1 MSEKISDFFINI
13 IKKTNAFKKINKI
26 EFYLWSS
33 IIITTFYGI
42 TSTIINQYIYYNYY
56 NKNILNSSIN
66 EDNNLLEQKFGEHF
80 YFVNKKMNNL
90 ELQLTALLENH
101 QITTN
106 SISKLYPL
114 NISKKEEY
122 TQTDYIY
129 NYLIENSE
137 ITNEKE
143 VEITNEKEVEITNEK
158 EVEITNET
166 EVEITNETEVEIT
179 DETEVE
185 ITNETD
191 VEITDE
197 TEVEITDE
205 TEVEITDETDFEI
218 IDETDF
224 GYTYLMCE

>member
-56 NKNILNSSIN
+56 NKNISNSSIN
-66 EDNNLLEQKFGEHF
+66 EDKNLLEQKFCEHF

-106 SISKLYPL
+106 SISKLCPL

-143 VEITNEKEVEITNEK
+143 VEITDEKDLEITYEKEVEITDEK
-158 EVEITNET
+158 DF
-166 EVEITNETEVEIT
+166 EIT
-179 DETEVE
+179 DEK
-185 ITNETD
+185 D
-191 VEITDE
+191 LEITDE
-197 TEVEITDE
+197 KDLEITDE
-205 TEVEITDETDFEI
+205 KDFEI
-218 IDETDF
+218 IDEKEF
-224 GYTYLMCE
+224 GYTYLMYE